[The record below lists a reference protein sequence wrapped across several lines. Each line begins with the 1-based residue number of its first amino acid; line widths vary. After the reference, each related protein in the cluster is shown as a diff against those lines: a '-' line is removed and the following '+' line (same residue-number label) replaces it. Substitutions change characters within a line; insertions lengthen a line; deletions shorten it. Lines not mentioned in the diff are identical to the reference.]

1 MDSDPPEGCHV
12 KQDKPTFPSE
22 VVSHTAKNRT
32 VIILI
37 VAIILL
43 LVVISQLVRGSA
55 EPVSSA
61 DSRADA
67 VAAYEEAL
75 DADRPIYV
83 IFHSLTCEPC
93 ITMMVSVGEVMPEY
107 SDRVTLVDVLSDTP
121 SGIELAGSFGFQFIP
136 TSFFLAPDGT
146 VLDSYTG
153 AMSAE
158 ELRARLDALLDSAS

>member
-1 MDSDPPEGCHV
+1 M